1 MKKILLILIA
11 LPMIGFG
18 QGWEKHIGNNLT
30 QDFGNSFLELNSGFL
45 CIGTS
50 ESCGTNSN
58 SQGIVSKVDING
70 NVVWIQNYTDTT
82 SIDLYA
88 GIETPNN
95 NFLLVGEKL
104 GQHYLLKIDGNGNK
118 IFETTFNTALSSGIR
133 INNIFNTNNNN
144 NYMIVGYGS
153 SNNNYEISMLEIN
166 SSGNLIGNSIYQC
179 DSTINEIN
187 FIRQADNGKF
197 LFTGEYNNYPNY
209 NKCSFILSLNP
220 NATLNWLNSY
230 CDYLY
235 WYESTTV
242 INTNDGGYAITGG
255 KQGGIVGHAGTA
267 NLIKT
272 NSNGIFQ
279 WEKTYDLSDTSSM
292 SWALDVFQTNDNGY
306 ILTGQADDSLFLLK
320 VDSLGMEEWKSVY
333 GTSEWDMGVMVKQ
346 INNSG
351 FVAIGVYELL
361 DCVSGSIILIK
372 TDSNGN
378 VTSTFNIPTPSLS
391 RKLEKVVDVLGRKT
405 KGKTNQPLFYIYDDG
420 TVEKRIVIE

>member
-1 MKKILLILIA
+1 
-11 LPMIGFG
+11 MIGFG
-18 QGWEKHIGNNLT
+18 QGWEQHFGNNLT
-30 QDFGNSFLELNSGFL
+30 QDFGFSFLELNSGFL

-104 GQHYLLKIDGNGNK
+104 QQHYLLKIDGNGNK
-118 IFETTFNTALSSGIR
+118 IFETTFNTAFGLGEGI
-133 INNIFNTNNNN
+133 NIFNTTNN
-144 NYMIVGYGS
+144 NYMIVGHGKL
-153 SNNNYEISMLEIN
+153 NDNYAISMLEIN

-187 FIRQADNGKF
+187 FIRQSDNGKF

-230 CDYLY
+230 CDSLSY
-235 WYESTTV
+235 YESTTV

-255 KQGGIVGHAGTA
+255 KQGNSGNSYSTWDDSGVPH
-267 NLIKT
+267 LIKT

-391 RKLEKVVDVLGRKT
+391 RKLEKVVDVLGRET
-405 KGKTNQPLFYIYDDG
+405 KGKTNEPLFYIYDDG